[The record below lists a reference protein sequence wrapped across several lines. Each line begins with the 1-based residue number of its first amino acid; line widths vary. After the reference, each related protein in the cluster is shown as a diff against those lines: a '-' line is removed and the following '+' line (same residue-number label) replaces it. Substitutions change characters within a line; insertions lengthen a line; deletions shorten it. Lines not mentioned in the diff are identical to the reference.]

1 MLKKNLSDHTA
12 RIWQMRMQMLTKRK
26 MSIGISQKID
36 NILFEWYTE
45 RGMTVPK
52 WKYTKDPEWWI
63 EYLQD
68 IENKV

>member
-1 MLKKNLSDHTA
+1 MKT
-12 RIWQMRMQMLTKRK
+12 LTKRK

-36 NILFEWYTE
+36 NVIFEWYTE
-45 RGMTVPK
+45 RGMIVPK
-52 WKYTKDPEWWI
+52 WKYTKDPESWS